1 MTVTEAKAELAE
13 VIRSAEAGQRVI
25 ITRHGKPVAAV
36 VEYDAIAQLKR
47 IEAINYRELWPVKPA
62 TNDEAREAEID
73 DLIHQIVEE
82 AMEIRSRRW
91 KP

>member
-62 TNDEAREAEID
+62 TVPYRRSLPVRSQRDFPVID
-73 DLIHQIVEE
+73 AV
-82 AMEIRSRRW
+82 RG
-91 KP
+91 